1 MEEAGEYYVNEAD
14 GLSNEHPAMPSSYAN
29 DDEQNSSAV
38 DQDSFD
44 DLPTSLIVT
53 SIHSEVFVNEDLK
66 AEMESLFRE
75 FSEDVTF
82 QWLKSFRRLRVNYV
96 DAVSAGEFEMS
107 KSSYFNA
114 LTRMS
119 FKLTLGYSFT
129 SLKSMNRLSTA
140 TSPSQ
145 LLQYQ
150 TKISSLQ
157 LPQNSSSSLHPAVLP
172 QAGNRL
178 KSASQS

>member
-1 MEEAGEYYVNEAD
+1 MQFYRFFQEDLFLSEERERRKKTTKVLGMEEAGEYFVNEAD

-29 DDEQNSSAV
+29 DDEPNNSAV

-53 SIHSEVFVNEDLK
+53 SIHSEVFINEDLK

-96 DAVSAGEFEMS
+96 DAVSAGEF
-107 KSSYFNA
+107 
-114 LTRMS
+114 
-119 FKLTLGYSFT
+119 
-129 SLKSMNRLSTA
+129 
-140 TSPSQ
+140 
-145 LLQYQ
+145 
-150 TKISSLQ
+150 
-157 LPQNSSSSLHPAVLP
+157 
-172 QAGNRL
+172 
-178 KSASQS
+178 